1 MNNYGYTK
9 TERKTDPERI
19 AYTIDQATLLIYTDM
34 YMKKKILNYVV
45 VVEPDTR
52 TGTNEPCYAAYCPA
66 LGLADSGDS
75 IEEAL
80 ANMQNLVLFHVH
92 MLKKER
98 EKIPVE
104 QTDKSIVTTL
114 RVAYPS

>member
-1 MNNYGYTK
+1 MNNYVTIK
-9 TERKTDPERI
+9 I
-19 AYTIDQATLLIYTDM
+19 ARTTYHIRTAGNIDRATHLIYTDM

-45 VVEPDTR
+45 VIEPDTR

-80 ANMQNLVLFHVH
+80 INMQSLVLFHVQ
-92 MLKKER
+92 MLKRER